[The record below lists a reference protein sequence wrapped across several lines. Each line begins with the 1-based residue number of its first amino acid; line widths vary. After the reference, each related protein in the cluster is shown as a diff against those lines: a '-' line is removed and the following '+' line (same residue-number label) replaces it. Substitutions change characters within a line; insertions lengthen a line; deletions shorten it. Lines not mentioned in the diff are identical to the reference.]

1 LCLIRAGIS
10 QADGHLEK
18 NFRERNLRPMSI
30 IRYQPPETVAWSG
43 LNRLSNLRDELDTL
57 FEMPFWSN
65 FGGQS
70 QLFSGWSPAL
80 DLYQNNDNV
89 VVRVE
94 LPGMRKEDIEISL
107 QDGMLTISGERKSE
121 TAEGDKAERT
131 ERYVGKFRRS
141 ISLPTQVDASK
152 VTATY
157 RDGILT
163 VTLPKA
169 EEAKPK
175 QIQVNVA

>member
-1 LCLIRAGIS
+1 
-10 QADGHLEK
+10 
-18 NFRERNLRPMSI
+18 MSL
-30 IRYQPPETVAWSG
+30 IRYQSPE
-43 LNRLSNLRDELDTL
+43 LSTWPSFDRWIDLRDEMNSL
-57 FEMPFWSN
+57 FELPTMGN
-65 FGGQS
+65 LTRQA
-70 QLFSGWSPAL
+70 QLFSGWTPAL
-80 DLYQNNDNV
+80 DLYQDNDNV
-89 VVRVE
+89 IATVE

-157 RDGILT
+157 RDGILS

>member
-1 LCLIRAGIS
+1 
-10 QADGHLEK
+10 
-18 NFRERNLRPMSI
+18 MSL
-30 IRYQPPETVAWSG
+30 IRYQTPTSVMWPS
-43 LNRLSNLRDELDTL
+43 LNRWANLRDDLDTL
-57 FEMPFWSN
+57 LDLPFWNPS
-65 FGGQS
+65 GRQS
-70 QLFSGWSPAL
+70 QLFSGWTPAL
-80 DLYQNNDNV
+80 DLYQNNDNIV
-89 VVRVE
+89 AVIE

-175 QIQVNVA
+175 Q

>member
-1 LCLIRAGIS
+1 
-10 QADGHLEK
+10 
-18 NFRERNLRPMSI
+18 MSI
-30 IRYQPPETVAWSG
+30 IRYQTPSISTFNG
-43 LNRLSNLRDELDTL
+43 LDRWSNLRDELDSL
-57 FEMPFWSN
+57 FELPFWSN
-65 FGGQS
+65 FQRQA

-80 DLYQNNDNV
+80 DIYQNNENV
-89 VVRVE
+89 IARVE

-107 QDGMLTISGERKSE
+107 HDGMLTISGERKAES
-121 TAEGDKAERT
+121 AEGEKAERT

-141 ISLPTQVDASK
+141 VSLPTLVDANK
-152 VTATY
+152 VAAYY

-175 QIQVNVA
+175 QIQVNVG

>member
-1 LCLIRAGIS
+1 MLA
-10 QADGHLEK
+10 
-18 NFRERNLRPMSI
+18 F
-30 IRYQPPETVAWSG
+30 SG
-43 LNRLSNLRDELDTL
+43 FDRLSNLRDELDTL

-70 QLFSGWSPAL
+70 QLFGGWSPAL

-89 VVRVE
+89 IARVE

-107 QDGMLTISGERKSE
+107 HDGMLTINGERKSE
-121 TAEGDKAERT
+121 TPEGDKAERT

-141 ISLPTQVDASK
+141 ISVPTLVNANK
-152 VTATY
+152 VTANY

-163 VTLPKA
+163 ITLPKA

-175 QIQVNVA
+175 QIKVDVA

>member
-1 LCLIRAGIS
+1 
-10 QADGHLEK
+10 
-18 NFRERNLRPMSI
+18 MSL
-30 IRYQPPETVAWSG
+30 IRYQTTGSVMRPSLDRWAS
-43 LNRLSNLRDELDTL
+43 LRDDLDTL
-57 FEMPFWSN
+57 LELPFLT
-65 FGGQS
+65 GGARQA
-70 QLFSGWSPAL
+70 QLFSGWTPAL

>member
-1 LCLIRAGIS
+1 
-10 QADGHLEK
+10 
-18 NFRERNLRPMSI
+18 MSI
-30 IRYQPPETVAWSG
+30 IRYQTPASSVFNG
-43 LNRLSNLRDELDTL
+43 LDRWSNLRDELDSL
-57 FEMPFWSN
+57 FALPFWSN
-65 FGGQS
+65 FQRQG

-80 DLYQNNDNV
+80 DIYQNNDNV
-89 VVRVE
+89 IARVE

-107 QDGMLTISGERKSE
+107 HDGMLTISGERKAESN
-121 TAEGDKAERT
+121 EGDKAERS

-141 ISLPTQVDASK
+141 ISLPTLVDANK
-152 VTATY
+152 VTASY

-175 QIQVNVA
+175 QIQVNVD